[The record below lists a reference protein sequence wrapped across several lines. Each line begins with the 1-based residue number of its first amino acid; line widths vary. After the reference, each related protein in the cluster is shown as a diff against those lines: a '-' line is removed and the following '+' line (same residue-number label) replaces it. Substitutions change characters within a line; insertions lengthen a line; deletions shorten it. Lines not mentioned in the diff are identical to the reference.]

1 MKSQQRYAR
10 GRELGLLAVSVT
22 VAFLLMELAVRYL
35 PLGDQ
40 LGWSMV
46 PPVSDRIAKAGAA
59 KPGTARI
66 LALGDS
72 MTEWR
77 DNTGESYVRIAEQML
92 PKTEAVNLAQGGTG
106 LSDYLGNFLRFGA
119 RLRPDIVLIGL
130 YLGNDLVPSMPPLDT
145 AEAQASLRASPS
157 PPQELD
163 LKRIAKKSVLLNYLF
178 RVGKV
183 HIPSLRSGFFE
194 QMISQLEAQTGKDDA
209 YVASRLNE
217 AGPKLV
223 DAARADAINGWDL
236 AFAIFDPDYYGE
248 LAAAAPSTPKG
259 KEVDGGLKD
268 LNAIVTAVREN
279 RVKVV
284 VVLLPPP
291 VWVSERYWP
300 YFKRLG
306 YGDLG
311 PSNGPVPLVERVKA
325 YLSTEEV
332 PALDVLPALR
342 AETEP
347 TYLENDVHL
356 NRRGHQVIGR
366 ELASFLVRQGVLTA
380 PHLNLGT
387 ANKF

>member
-1 MKSQQRYAR
+1 
-10 GRELGLLAVSVT
+10 VT
-22 VAFLLMELAVRYL
+22 VAFLLMELQVRYL

-40 LGWSMV
+40 MGWSMV

-66 LALGDS
+66 FALGDS

-92 PKTEAVNLAQGGTG
+92 PKTEVVNLAQGGTG

-119 RLRPDIVLIGL
+119 RLRADIVLIGL

-145 AEAQASLRASPS
+145 AQAQASLRASPS

-183 HIPSLRSGFFE
+183 YIPSLRSGFFE

-217 AGPKLV
+217 ADPKLV

-325 YLSTEEV
+325 YLSAEEV